1 MLLGKYLEVIEDRKY
16 NRKKKEEKDSVN
28 NVLFDYLK
36 NCFEINMLEIML
48 FWMDFDRVNGDN

>member
-36 NCFEINMLEIML
+36 NCFEINMLEITL